1 MGTEFKTI
9 YSEVPKNM
17 LSDGDVLSKV
27 AFERLSEQGVGR
39 KTVEEAKKILGI
51 KSYRKM
57 RQWYWSLD
65 GRNKKDE
72 GDVEYD

>member
-1 MGTEFKTI
+1 
-9 YSEVPKNM
+9 M
-17 LSDGDVLSKV
+17 LSDGDVLSKE
-27 AFERLSEQGVGR
+27 AFERLGDKGVGR

-65 GRNKKDE
+65 GRKKDK